1 MTREREKRDILLG
14 SMFFLIDRRRP
25 ALIQNVS
32 ITLFHLEVSMVMQ
45 KGVVDWVEIVVTFR
59 ELLLV
64 PHVDDQTRFIQI
76 CNADRD
82 IAFNRR

>member
-1 MTREREKRDILLG
+1 MV
-14 SMFFLIDRRRP
+14 FLVDGRRP

-45 KGVVDWVEIVVTFR
+45 KGVVGWVEIVVTFR

>member
-32 ITLFHLEVSMVMQ
+32 ITLFHPEVSMVMR
-45 KGVVDWVEIVVTFR
+45 KGVVGWVGIVVTFR

-64 PHVDDQTRFIQI
+64 PHVDDQTRFIQM

-82 IAFNRR
+82 RAFNRR